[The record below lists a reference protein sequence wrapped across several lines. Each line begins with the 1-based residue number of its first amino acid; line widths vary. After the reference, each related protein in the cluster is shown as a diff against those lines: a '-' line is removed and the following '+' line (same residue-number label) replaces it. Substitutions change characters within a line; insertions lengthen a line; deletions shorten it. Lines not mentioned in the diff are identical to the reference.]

1 MTFDD
6 ITGDR
11 KLWAV
16 HFEGEDDNE
25 LYKVFN
31 NWADVVWLRAFF
43 KENIDDLNAYF
54 KITDIKEAISDTIE
68 DSERLRYIIMD
79 ISPET
84 DLSKIF
90 RPLDNN
96 QASDV
101 MLQKEKA
108 RLKRKYGHS
117 SWLRLY
123 AIKLIQGNYIITGG
137 AIKLTATRFVKT
149 FWAKKWGILI
159 KKESASLDFTE
170 LKIPRDY
177 ILDWRK
183 KFEKNETTFFI
194 CLNLR
199 NCFWCTE
206 CLCQGHE
213 ESPFCGRRASDGR
226 GNTENFAR
234 GRSRHRG
241 GMRQNFK
248 ARIYNQKQYLY
259 AGVGGECRCN

>member
-1 MTFDD
+1 MLNNQPISLLSRYFCVSLSYYKTMTFDD

-25 LYKVFN
+25 FYKVFN
-31 NWADVVWLRAFF
+31 NWTDVVWLRAFF

-137 AIKLTATRFVKT
+137 AIKLTATMQEREHTRQELVKIDRVRRYLLEE
-149 FWAKKWGILI
+149 GII
-159 KKESASLDFTE
+159 DDEGFIEYISE
-170 LKIPRDY
+170 L
-177 ILDWRK
+177 
-183 KFEKNETTFFI
+183 
-194 CLNLR
+194 
-199 NCFWCTE
+199 
-206 CLCQGHE
+206 
-213 ESPFCGRRASDGR
+213 
-226 GNTENFAR
+226 
-234 GRSRHRG
+234 
-241 GMRQNFK
+241 
-248 ARIYNQKQYLY
+248 
-259 AGVGGECRCN
+259 

>member
-1 MTFDD
+1 MTTLLETENYGLYTLKARM
-6 ITGDR
+6 ITNFIRCSTTGPT
-11 KLWAV
+11 W
-16 HFEGEDDNE
+16 F
-25 LYKVFN
+25 
-31 NWADVVWLRAFF
+31 
-43 KENIDDLNAYF
+43 DDLNAYF

-137 AIKLTATRFVKT
+137 AIKLTATMQEREHTRQELVKIDRVRRYLLEE
-149 FWAKKWGILI
+149 GII
-159 KKESASLDFTE
+159 DDEGFIEYISE
-170 LKIPRDY
+170 L
-177 ILDWRK
+177 
-183 KFEKNETTFFI
+183 
-194 CLNLR
+194 
-199 NCFWCTE
+199 
-206 CLCQGHE
+206 
-213 ESPFCGRRASDGR
+213 
-226 GNTENFAR
+226 
-234 GRSRHRG
+234 
-241 GMRQNFK
+241 
-248 ARIYNQKQYLY
+248 
-259 AGVGGECRCN
+259 

>member
-31 NWADVVWLRAFF
+31 NWADVVWLRTFF

-123 AIKLIQGNYIITGG
+123 AIRLIQGNYIITGG
-137 AIKLTATRFVKT
+137 AIKLTATMQEREHTRQELVKID
-149 FWAKKWGILI
+149 KVRRYLLEEGII
-159 KKESASLDFTE
+159 DDEGFIEYISE
-170 LKIPRDY
+170 L
-177 ILDWRK
+177 
-183 KFEKNETTFFI
+183 
-194 CLNLR
+194 
-199 NCFWCTE
+199 
-206 CLCQGHE
+206 
-213 ESPFCGRRASDGR
+213 
-226 GNTENFAR
+226 
-234 GRSRHRG
+234 
-241 GMRQNFK
+241 
-248 ARIYNQKQYLY
+248 
-259 AGVGGECRCN
+259 

>member
-25 LYKVFN
+25 FYKVFN
-31 NWADVVWLRAFF
+31 NWTDVVWLRAFF

-137 AIKLTATRFVKT
+137 AIKLTATMQEREHTRQELVKIDRVRRYLLEE
-149 FWAKKWGILI
+149 GIIDDEGFIEYISCLLYT
-159 KKESASLDFTE
+159 SPS
-170 LKIPRDY
+170 PRD
-177 ILDWRK
+177 
-183 KFEKNETTFFI
+183 
-194 CLNLR
+194 
-199 NCFWCTE
+199 
-206 CLCQGHE
+206 
-213 ESPFCGRRASDGR
+213 
-226 GNTENFAR
+226 
-234 GRSRHRG
+234 
-241 GMRQNFK
+241 
-248 ARIYNQKQYLY
+248 
-259 AGVGGECRCN
+259 

>member
-25 LYKVFN
+25 FYNVFN
-31 NWADVVWLRAFF
+31 NWEDVVWLRAFF

-137 AIKLTATRFVKT
+137 AIKLTATMQEREHTRQELVKIDRVRRYLLEE
-149 FWAKKWGILI
+149 GII
-159 KKESASLDFTE
+159 DDEGFIEYISE
-170 LKIPRDY
+170 L
-177 ILDWRK
+177 
-183 KFEKNETTFFI
+183 
-194 CLNLR
+194 
-199 NCFWCTE
+199 
-206 CLCQGHE
+206 
-213 ESPFCGRRASDGR
+213 
-226 GNTENFAR
+226 
-234 GRSRHRG
+234 
-241 GMRQNFK
+241 
-248 ARIYNQKQYLY
+248 
-259 AGVGGECRCN
+259 

>member
-1 MTFDD
+1 MTTLLETENYGLYTLKVRM
-6 ITGDR
+6 ITNFIRCSTIG
-11 KLWAV
+11 L
-16 HFEGEDDNE
+16 
-25 LYKVFN
+25 
-31 NWADVVWLRAFF
+31 LRAFF

-137 AIKLTATRFVKT
+137 AIKLTATMQEREHTRQELVKIDRVRRYLLEE
-149 FWAKKWGILI
+149 GII
-159 KKESASLDFTE
+159 DDEGFIEYISE
-170 LKIPRDY
+170 L
-177 ILDWRK
+177 
-183 KFEKNETTFFI
+183 
-194 CLNLR
+194 
-199 NCFWCTE
+199 
-206 CLCQGHE
+206 
-213 ESPFCGRRASDGR
+213 
-226 GNTENFAR
+226 
-234 GRSRHRG
+234 
-241 GMRQNFK
+241 
-248 ARIYNQKQYLY
+248 
-259 AGVGGECRCN
+259 

>member
-16 HFEGEDDNE
+16 HFEGDDDNE
-25 LYKVFN
+25 FYKVFN

-123 AIKLIQGNYIITGG
+123 AIKLIQGNYIITVRCHQADGYDAG
-137 AIKLTATRFVKT
+137 KRAHQAGTCENRQ
-149 FWAKKWGILI
+149 G
-159 KKESASLDFTE
+159 
-170 LKIPRDY
+170 
-177 ILDWRK
+177 
-183 KFEKNETTFFI
+183 TT
-194 CLNLR
+194 LPARRR
-199 NCFWCTE
+199 N
-206 CLCQGHE
+206 H
-213 ESPFCGRRASDGR
+213 
-226 GNTENFAR
+226 
-234 GRSRHRG
+234 
-241 GMRQNFK
+241 
-248 ARIYNQKQYLY
+248 
-259 AGVGGECRCN
+259 

>member
-25 LYKVFN
+25 FYKVFN

-54 KITDIKEAISDTIE
+54 KITDE

-137 AIKLTATRFVKT
+137 AIKLTATMQEREHTRQELVKID
-149 FWAKKWGILI
+149 KVRRYLLEEGII
-159 KKESASLDFTE
+159 DDEGFIEYISE
-170 LKIPRDY
+170 L
-177 ILDWRK
+177 
-183 KFEKNETTFFI
+183 
-194 CLNLR
+194 
-199 NCFWCTE
+199 
-206 CLCQGHE
+206 
-213 ESPFCGRRASDGR
+213 
-226 GNTENFAR
+226 
-234 GRSRHRG
+234 
-241 GMRQNFK
+241 
-248 ARIYNQKQYLY
+248 
-259 AGVGGECRCN
+259 

>member
-25 LYKVFN
+25 FYKVFN
-31 NWADVVWLRAFF
+31 NWADVVWLRTFF

-96 QASDV
+96 QASDM

-108 RLKRKYGHS
+108 RFHGCPQPVIAYHGLSSFWLLKSVKPGFS
-117 SWLRLY
+117 M
-123 AIKLIQGNYIITGG
+123 AIINKWII
-137 AIKLTATRFVKT
+137 
-149 FWAKKWGILI
+149 
-159 KKESASLDFTE
+159 
-170 LKIPRDY
+170 P
-177 ILDWRK
+177 
-183 KFEKNETTFFI
+183 
-194 CLNLR
+194 
-199 NCFWCTE
+199 
-206 CLCQGHE
+206 
-213 ESPFCGRRASDGR
+213 
-226 GNTENFAR
+226 
-234 GRSRHRG
+234 
-241 GMRQNFK
+241 
-248 ARIYNQKQYLY
+248 
-259 AGVGGECRCN
+259 

>member
-1 MTFDD
+1 MTTLLEIENYGLYTLKARM
-6 ITGDR
+6 ITNFIRCSTTG
-11 KLWAV
+11 
-16 HFEGEDDNE
+16 
-25 LYKVFN
+25 
-31 NWADVVWLRAFF
+31 ADVVWLRAFF

-101 MLQKEKA
+101 MLQKEKT

-137 AIKLTATRFVKT
+137 AIKLTATMQEREHTRQELVKID
-149 FWAKKWGILI
+149 KVRRYLLEEGII
-159 KKESASLDFTE
+159 DDEGFIEYISE
-170 LKIPRDY
+170 L
-177 ILDWRK
+177 
-183 KFEKNETTFFI
+183 
-194 CLNLR
+194 
-199 NCFWCTE
+199 
-206 CLCQGHE
+206 
-213 ESPFCGRRASDGR
+213 
-226 GNTENFAR
+226 
-234 GRSRHRG
+234 
-241 GMRQNFK
+241 
-248 ARIYNQKQYLY
+248 
-259 AGVGGECRCN
+259 

>member
-1 MTFDD
+1 MATRFLQGDMTFDD

-25 LYKVFN
+25 FYKVFN

-43 KENIDDLNAYF
+43 KEDIDDLNAYF

-137 AIKLTATRFVKT
+137 AIKLTATMQEREHTRQELVKIDRVRRYLLEE
-149 FWAKKWGILI
+149 GII
-159 KKESASLDFTE
+159 DDEGFIEYISE
-170 LKIPRDY
+170 L
-177 ILDWRK
+177 
-183 KFEKNETTFFI
+183 
-194 CLNLR
+194 
-199 NCFWCTE
+199 
-206 CLCQGHE
+206 
-213 ESPFCGRRASDGR
+213 
-226 GNTENFAR
+226 
-234 GRSRHRG
+234 
-241 GMRQNFK
+241 
-248 ARIYNQKQYLY
+248 
-259 AGVGGECRCN
+259 